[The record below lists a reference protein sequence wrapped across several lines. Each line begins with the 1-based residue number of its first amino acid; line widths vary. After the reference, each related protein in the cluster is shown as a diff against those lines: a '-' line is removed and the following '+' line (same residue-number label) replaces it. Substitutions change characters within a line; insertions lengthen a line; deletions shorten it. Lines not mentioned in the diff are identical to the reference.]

1 MTDDTLHILYQNH
14 IVGELILHS
23 GGELEIRF
31 DDAYRGNPHAVPLST
46 KMPLESPSHRGIAVE
61 NWLWGLL
68 PDDPNVLEKWR
79 VDFGVRER
87 NPFGLLGSPIGEDC
101 PGAFSFVR
109 PERMDAFVARPN
121 QTDWLSDTE
130 MATLIRNLR
139 ADATDWLG
147 TDPAGRFSLAG
158 AQSKTAL
165 LWNGKKWGRPWGT
178 TATTHIVKPAIKG
191 LDSHDLNEH
200 LCLSAARNAGIDAVK
215 TEIHSFEDQT
225 ALFVQRYDR
234 AEIEGQQVR
243 LHQEDMCQALGLHP
257 VMKYQERGGPSPK
270 AIANLLR
277 IVMPSTRS
285 AEAVQKFLDALVWN
299 WLLCATDAHGKNY
312 SLFIGS
318 NDVEL
323 APLYDISSTLPY
335 DYKKREIKLAMK
347 FGSGYGV
354 DIRPSVWKVL
364 ASDLGMSEE
373 MVRTRARGIVEKA
386 NDAFAMAAN
395 TDSVRRLKSSLP
407 GLMVDRVATRVAS
420 CMMALDAAPPIP
432 SPDTTRTQNTGFKDD
447 SL

>member
-1 MTDDTLHILYQNH
+1 MTTDILHVIYQNH
-14 IVGELILHS
+14 AVGELILHS

-31 DDAYRGNPHAVPLST
+31 DNAYRIDPHGVPLST
-46 KMPLESPSHRGIAVE
+46 MMPLESPSHRGIAVE

-68 PDDPNVLEKWR
+68 PDDPNVLERWR
-79 VDFGVRER
+79 VDFGVRQT
-87 NPFGLLGSPIGEDC
+87 NPFGLLGSPVGEDC

-109 PERMDAFVARPN
+109 PERIDDFVARPN
-121 QTDWLSDTE
+121 QTNWLSDTE

-147 TDPAGRFSLAG
+147 TNPPGRFSLAG
-158 AQSKTAL
+158 GQSKTAL
-165 LWNGKKWGRPWGT
+165 LWNGKKWGRPGGS

-200 LCLSAARNAGIDAVK
+200 LCLSAARNAGIDAVE
-215 TEIHSFEDQT
+215 TEIHNFEDQT

-234 AEIEGQQVR
+234 VEIEGQQIR

-257 VMKYQERGGPSPK
+257 SNKYQEHGGPSPK

-277 IVMPSTRS
+277 IVMPATSS
-285 AEAVQKFLDALVWN
+285 AGAVQKFLDALVWN

-312 SLFIGS
+312 SLLIGS

-323 APLYDISSTLPY
+323 ASLYDISSTLPY

-347 FGSGYGV
+347 FGGGYGV
-354 DIRPSVWKVL
+354 DVRPSVWKAL
-364 ASDLGMSEE
+364 ASDLGLSEE
-373 MVRTRARGIVEKA
+373 MVRTHARGIVEKA
-386 NDAFAMAAN
+386 TDAFAMATH
-395 TDSVRRLKSSLP
+395 TDSVRRIKSALP
-407 GLMVDRVATRVAS
+407 GLMVDRVATRVVS
-420 CMMALDAAPPIP
+420 CVKSLDAPPTIV
-432 SPDTTRTQNTGFKDD
+432 
-447 SL
+447 

>member
-1 MTDDTLHILYQNH
+1 MTADTLHVIYQNH
-14 IVGELILHS
+14 VVGELILHP

-31 DDAYRGNPHAVPLST
+31 EDAYRSDLHAVPLST
-46 KMPLESPSHRGIAVE
+46 MMPLESPSHRGIAVE

-87 NPFGLLGSPIGEDC
+87 NPFGLLGSPVGEDC

-109 PERMDAFVARPN
+109 PERISEFVARPN
-121 QTDWLSDTE
+121 QTDWLSDSA
-130 MATLIRNLR
+130 MAALIRNLR

-147 TDPAGRFSLAG
+147 IDPPGRFSLAG

-200 LCLSAARNAGIDAVK
+200 LCLSAARNAGIDAVE
-215 TEIHSFEDQT
+215 TEIHTFEDQT
-225 ALFVQRYDR
+225 ALFVRRYDR
-234 AEIEGQQVR
+234 AEIEGRQIR
-243 LHQEDMCQALGLHP
+243 LHQEDICQALGLHP
-257 VMKYQERGGPSPK
+257 AQKYQEKGGPSPRV
-270 AIANLLR
+270 IVDLLR
-277 IVMPSTRS
+277 IVIPSTDSGR
-285 AEAVQKFLDALVWN
+285 AVQKFLDALVWN
-299 WLLCATDAHGKNY
+299 WLICATDAHGKNY
-312 SLFIGS
+312 SLLIGS

-347 FGSGYGV
+347 FGGGYGIDV
-354 DIRPSVWKVL
+354 RPSVWKAL
-364 ASDLGMSEE
+364 SSDLGLPEE
-373 MVRTRARGIVEKA
+373 MVRLRAREIVNNATDAFEKA
-386 NDAFAMAAN
+386 TD
-395 TDSVRRLKSSLP
+395 TDSVRRLKSDLP
-407 GLMVDRVATRVAS
+407 ARMLDRVATRVTS
-420 CMMALDAAPPIP
+420 CMKSLDAPRPI
-432 SPDTTRTQNTGFKDD
+432 T
-447 SL
+447 